1 MRRISILTFCAA
13 FLLLMTTGC
22 PSFSTLTTAETVGEG
37 ETDVTLS
44 TSLLG
49 LGATADVTDETGEE
63 TAAGSSGSI
72 PTFEIGV
79 RHGITEDLDLGA
91 KIFPIG
97 AGFDM
102 NYAFINNSDF
112 SMSVNPSVSI
122 TRFGGGGESFSYG
135 FGFINLLAD
144 VVKTDIM
151 NLTFGLKPGVFYAA
165 AGGQGD
171 VMPVVGGMGGLDLA
185 ISDTFSV
192 MPHFDIVLPISN
204 FGSESVGSLT
214 FYNAGLAF
222 HF

>member
-1 MRRISILTFCAA
+1 MRRLSILAFFAA
-13 FLLLMTTGC
+13 FLLLTTTGC

-49 LGATADVTDETGEE
+49 LGATADVADETGEE
-63 TAAGSSGSI
+63 SAQSEMGSI

-91 KIFPIG
+91 KVFPIG

-112 SMSVNPSVSI
+112 SMSVNPSLSI
-122 TRFGGGGESFSYG
+122 TRFGSSGESISYG
-135 FGFINLLAD
+135 FGFVNLLAD

-151 NLTFGLKPGVFYAA
+151 NLTFGLKPGVFYASV
-165 AGGQGD
+165 GSQGD
-171 VMPVVGGMGGLDLA
+171 VMPVVGGMGGLELA
-185 ISDTFSV
+185 LSDSFSV

-204 FGSESVGSLT
+204 FESESIGSLT